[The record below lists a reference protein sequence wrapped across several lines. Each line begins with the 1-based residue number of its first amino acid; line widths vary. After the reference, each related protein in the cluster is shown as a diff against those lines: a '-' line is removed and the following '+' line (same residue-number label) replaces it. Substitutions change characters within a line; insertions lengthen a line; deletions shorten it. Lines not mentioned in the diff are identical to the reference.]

1 MTHDLNWSDIT
12 SKDDNA
18 LLSFPDA
25 CLHILEAVADIGLVF
40 GGFLDAF
47 VKLIINFKPFT
58 LLSTQ

>member
-25 CLHILEAVADIGLVF
+25 CLHVLEAIADIGLVF

-47 VKLIINFKPFT
+47 VKLKNKFQTI
-58 LLSTQ
+58 